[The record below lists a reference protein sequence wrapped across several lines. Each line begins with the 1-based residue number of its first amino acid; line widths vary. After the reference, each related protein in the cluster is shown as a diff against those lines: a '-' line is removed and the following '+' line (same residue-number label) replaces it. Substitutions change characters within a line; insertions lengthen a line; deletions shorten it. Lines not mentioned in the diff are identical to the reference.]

1 MVYIILTIVFIREA
15 KQLIL
20 AIDKLVVDV
29 KKK

>member
-20 AIDKLVVDV
+20 AIDKLIVNVR
-29 KKK
+29 KK